1 MAGLRQVLCRLVL
14 YSLFTVASCR
24 IRPEDRDALWRL
36 YELTSGSTWR
46 MRGGWS
52 ADGDPCL
59 MSSRWAGVGCT
70 DPCKRWHDGDDCAL
84 GRVTALSLD
93 QNGLSG
99 DISNWTALGQL
110 HNLTILDLTGN
121 SLLGTLPTEIGR
133 IQNLES
139 LQFPN
144 NKLSGTLPTELG
156 AINSNGAFVL
166 EEIGA
171 NSNSISGTIPS
182 SLGLLTG
189 LTSLNF
195 KSNQLSGVLPSS
207 LATLGKLSV
216 LYAQDNP
223 GLGGSLPDLSGL
235 TRLHYIDVSRAR
247 LSGTMPSSIGDL
259 TMLQRLHLDE
269 NSLSGSL
276 PNELTN
282 CSQLHSLRLGSNRF
296 TGELPAEIGKL
307 YSLRLLDVYNNS
319 MIGDV
324 PRCRANARAVPTQH
338 FTFNRPCLLSPQRS
352 TLFLRCSQLHPRSAE
367 SARALLGQRALAAA
381 PEALLW
387 RTSTQYGP
395 VQLPH
400 YS

>member
-1 MAGLRQVLCRLVL
+1 
-14 YSLFTVASCR
+14 
-24 IRPEDRDALWRL
+24 
-36 YELTSGSTWR
+36 
-46 MRGGWS
+46 
-52 ADGDPCL
+52 

-189 LTSLNF
+189 LASLNL

-235 TRLHYIDVSRAR
+235 TRLNYIDVSRAR

-307 YSLRLLDVYNNS
+307 YSLKILDVYNNS
-319 MIGDV
+319 MTGDV

-338 FTFNRPCLLSPQRS
+338 FHFQSSLPAECPQRS
-352 TLFLRCSQLHPRSAE
+352 TLFLRAARSSIRDLQNLRELYLANEHLLPLRKRYCGQRLPNMGRYNYLIIREEYDKMMETYCPPDQLH
-367 SARALLGQRALAAA
+367 
-381 PEALLW
+381 
-387 RTSTQYGP
+387 STEYTFSTLQQSGVYEM
-395 VQLPH
+395 
-400 YS
+400 